1 MASLAVTLV
10 ALGAAMGAAGA
21 EQCDDV
27 VQMQLQR
34 RRDSPVIPGLGAG
47 GKRGKHQGL
56 GDLLWETD
64 GKREGSIELTTWVAK
79 LGVTAVLFCF
89 F

>member
-1 MASLAVTLV
+1 MASLAVALV
-10 ALGAAMGAAGA
+10 ALGAAVGAAGA

-34 RRDSPVIPGLGAG
+34 RRETPVIPGLGAG
-47 GKRGKHQGL
+47 GKRGKHQG
-56 GDLLWETD
+56 GDLLGETD
-64 GKREGSIELTTWVAK
+64 GKREESMELTTWVAK
-79 LGVTAVLFCF
+79 LGVAAVPFCF